1 MVEGRKVPLTKAG
14 LRQLQKE
21 LQLLIEKQRPE
32 VVERLAASR
41 KVGDMDEDNEETQAK
56 QKLSYIDG
64 RISEL
69 QDVVDRAF
77 IIDEGH
83 GYCKEIKLG
92 CKITVQTNGKKLVFH
107 LVGEWEAD
115 PANAKISHQ
124 SPLGQSL
131 LGKRIGDKVKVK
143 APVGKI
149 TYTITKI
156 D

>member
-1 MVEGRKVPLTKAG
+1 MTEERKVPLTKEG
-14 LRQLQKE
+14 LDQLQKE
-21 LQLLIEKQRPE
+21 LDNLVQKERPE
-32 VVERLAASR
+32 AIVRLVDSR
-41 KVGDMDEDNEETQAK
+41 KSGDMDEDNEETQAK
-56 QKLSYIDG
+56 QKLSFIDD

-69 QDVVDRAF
+69 QNVIDNAF

-83 GYCKEIKLG
+83 VNCKKIKLG
-92 CKITVQTNGKKLVFH
+92 CKVIVKSDDKDLVFH

-115 PANAKISHQ
+115 PTNAKISHQ

-131 LGKRIGDKVKVK
+131 LGRALGDKVEVE

-149 TYTITKI
+149 VYTIAKI